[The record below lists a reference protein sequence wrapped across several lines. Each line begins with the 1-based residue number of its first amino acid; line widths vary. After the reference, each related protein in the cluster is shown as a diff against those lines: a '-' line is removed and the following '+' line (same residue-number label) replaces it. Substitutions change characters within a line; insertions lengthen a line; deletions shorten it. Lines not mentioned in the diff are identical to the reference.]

1 MIKYSAIKDN
11 DFQEYTIFFSISIC
25 LPNYLHINLSLY
37 LRQNI

>member
-11 DFQEYTIFFSISIC
+11 NLQEYTIFFSIFIY
-25 LPNYLHINLSLY
+25 LLIYLHINLSLY